1 MTNVIEIEN
10 LYKEYRLGV
19 IGHGTLYKDM
29 QTFYA
34 KLRGRP
40 DPNSLLFS
48 DNTKYIKDKFLALKN
63 INLEVK
69 AGEVMGV
76 IGHNGAGKSTL
87 LKVLSRITGPTSG
100 VIRYNGRIASLLE
113 VGTGFHHELTGREN
127 IYLNGSI
134 NGLQL
139 TEIDKKLDEIVD
151 FAGVEKFLDTPVK
164 RYSSGMMVRLGF
176 AVAAYLEPDILV
188 VDEVLAVGDA
198 AFRKKAV
205 DKMQNISGAEGRT
218 VIFVSHNMDS
228 IAQLCTS
235 AILMKEGSILNK
247 SKPKD
252 IVDQYLEENRTK
264 FSEISKILKWNEEQA
279 YGNNVV
285 KLLSISSKEDNG
297 ELKSEFDI
305 TKNFFIEIEYKVYIK
320 NQLSISLEFI
330 DEKGINLF
338 VAIDDYIQGEWGYQK
353 PKELGLHKAQFTL
366 PKNLFNSGIINI
378 NINIYQPPNP
388 ANNYYVKQNNIFAFK
403 MIDTFNGEGA
413 RGSYPFNWGSPLM
426 RPSIECKTK
435 KI

>member
-139 TEIDKKLDEIVD
+139 TEIDKKIP
-151 FAGVEKFLDTPVK
+151 T
-164 RYSSGMMVRLGF
+164 
-176 AVAAYLEPDILV
+176 
-188 VDEVLAVGDA
+188 
-198 AFRKKAV
+198 
-205 DKMQNISGAEGRT
+205 
-218 VIFVSHNMDS
+218 
-228 IAQLCTS
+228 
-235 AILMKEGSILNK
+235 
-247 SKPKD
+247 
-252 IVDQYLEENRTK
+252 
-264 FSEISKILKWNEEQA
+264 
-279 YGNNVV
+279 
-285 KLLSISSKEDNG
+285 
-297 ELKSEFDI
+297 
-305 TKNFFIEIEYKVYIK
+305 
-320 NQLSISLEFI
+320 
-330 DEKGINLF
+330 
-338 VAIDDYIQGEWGYQK
+338 
-353 PKELGLHKAQFTL
+353 
-366 PKNLFNSGIINI
+366 
-378 NINIYQPPNP
+378 
-388 ANNYYVKQNNIFAFK
+388 NY
-403 MIDTFNGEGA
+403 
-413 RGSYPFNWGSPLM
+413 
-426 RPSIECKTK
+426 
-435 KI
+435 